1 MIKQY
6 VKRPIVI
13 RAVKWT
19 GYNFDEIAEFVK
31 GQPLTLYKNN
41 FGITKLLIENTR
53 RGYVRRSWRLHYSR
67 CSWRVL
73 FLQTQYLYGNIRGDR
88 KWLTRNKPVN

>member
-31 GQPLTLYKNN
+31 GQPLTLYENS
-41 FGITKLLIENTR
+41 FGIK
-53 RGYVRRSWRLHYSR
+53 RLHYSR

-73 FLQTQYLYGNIRGDR
+73 FLQTRYLYGNIRGDR
-88 KWLTRNKPVN
+88 KWLIRNKPVN